1 MDNKITI
8 NEIAKLAGVS
18 KTTIS
23 FYLNGKTQRISL
35 KTQNRIATII
45 KQTNFQP
52 NLAAVV
58 LIQKA
63 VS

>member
-45 KQTNFQP
+45 KQKMCIRDR
-52 NLAAVV
+52 L
-58 LIQKA
+58 
-63 VS
+63 

>member
-23 FYLNGKTQRISL
+23 FYLMVKH
-35 KTQNRIATII
+35 KEY
-45 KQTNFQP
+45 P
-52 NLAAVV
+52 
-58 LIQKA
+58 
-63 VS
+63 